1 MISPDTIPARQPVE
15 IRDTVVHVAH
25 DTVKHVEQPADRHVT
40 PATASQPGSASAG
53 HTVAPVTTPSAAV
66 HVLRN
71 DSVGSASDTLASD
84 TVRVQHEFGVV
95 LTPPP
100 HPTVEERE
108 DTSSGM
114 SFIYGGLLLLFCI
127 IGIRFHNS
135 RKYVASMLRNLV
147 EIRMRNNVFD
157 ETVRET
163 SFLVLLNLMWSC
175 SAGVMLYG
183 LLRLTVPDN
192 PIWSVGIPALVSKPA
207 ASVAL
212 CMGVGV
218 VYTCFMAIAYY
229 VVGSVFSDGKH
240 AGLWLKGYTAGQ
252 GLLSFI
258 YFPLALLMLCWPEW
272 GEILL
277 WIALGTF
284 VLSKIV
290 FIWKGFRI
298 FFTQISSWLLF
309 LYYLCSLE
317 IVPLIL
323 TYLAAMW
330 LCSLL
335 H

>member
-1 MISPDTIPARQPVE
+1 MTFPDTIPASAPKEV
-15 IRDTVVHVAH
+15 RDTVTHVVH
-25 DTVKHVEQPADRHVT
+25 DTVKHTEKNNVTHTPAATVT
-40 PATASQPGSASAG
+40 P
-53 HTVAPVTTPSAAV
+53 VAPTAVTRSVAV
-66 HVLRN
+66 PVSHK
-71 DSVGSASDTLASD
+71 DSIGVASD
-84 TVRVQHEFGVV
+84 TVASDTVHAQHAFGVV

-100 HPTVEERE
+100 HTTVEARE
-108 DTSSGM
+108 NTYLGM
-114 SFIYGGLLLLFCI
+114 SFIIGGLQLLFCI
-127 IGIRFHNS
+127 IGIRFHGS

-147 EIRMRNNVFD
+147 EVRMRNNVFD
-157 ETVRET
+157 ETVKET

-183 LLRLTVPDN
+183 LLCLTVPDN
-192 PIWSVGIPALVSKPA
+192 PIWSFGIPALAANQA
-207 ASVAL
+207 ASVGV
-212 CMGVGV
+212 CMGAVLI
-218 VYTCFMAIAYY
+218 YTCFMAIAYY

-240 AGLWLKGYTAGQ
+240 AAVWLKGYTAGQ

-258 YFPLALLMLCWPEW
+258 YFPLALLMLCRPEW
-272 GEILL
+272 TEILL

-290 FIWKGFRI
+290 FIWRGFRI

>member
-1 MISPDTIPARQPVE
+1 MISPDTIPARPPIE
-15 IRDTVVHVAH
+15 MRDTVAHVVQ
-25 DTVKHVEQPADRHVT
+25 DTVKHVAPSS
-40 PATASQPGSASAG
+40 ATHSAAPVAAR
-53 HTVAPVTTPSAAV
+53 TVAVP
-66 HVLRN
+66 VLRN
-71 DSVGSASDTLASD
+71 DSAGFESDTLASD
-84 TVRVQHEFGVV
+84 TVRAHHEFGVV

-100 HPTVEERE
+100 HPMVEERE
-108 DTSSGM
+108 DASSGM

-135 RKYVASMLRNLV
+135 RKYVTSMLRNLV
-147 EIRMRNNVFD
+147 EVRMRNNVFD

-183 LLRLTVPDN
+183 LLCLTVADN
-192 PIWSVGIPALVSKPA
+192 QIWSLSIPALTAKRA

-258 YFPLALLMLCWPEW
+258 YFPLALLMLCRPEW